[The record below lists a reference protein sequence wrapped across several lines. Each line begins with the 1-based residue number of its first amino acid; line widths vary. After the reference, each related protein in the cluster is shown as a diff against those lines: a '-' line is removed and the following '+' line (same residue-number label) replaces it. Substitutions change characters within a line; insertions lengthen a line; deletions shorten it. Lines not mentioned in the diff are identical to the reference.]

1 MSLWA
6 LPQLLQALCAA
17 LLSKLLMRL
26 PSNPFR
32 QSELDLFKLQVL
44 FWPKQVSEQSQKWF
58 KYCAYWI
65 CYLCVWLC
73 LEKDVCTHGTVTSP
87 LLGELGGWIWTYL
100 LQPGES
106 ITCCTFESWSI
117 TSRFI
122 SALFSKTN
130 NNQTW
135 IMLNA
140 VCVLQFSWISK
151 WNSELD
157 ANQFETSLRWLVVLF
172 LLSDSRTMWDDVV
185 SSWRRETS
193 FVFPM
198 ANSGDKSSLG
208 IKGEWN

>member
-106 ITCCTFESWSI
+106 IICCTFENWSI

-140 VCVLQFSWISK
+140 VCVLQFSSLNKQMKFWTGCQSV
-151 WNSELD
+151 WNKLKVVGCAFPSVRQQGHVRWCSIFLKKR
-157 ANQFETSLRWLVVLF
+157 NFLR
-172 LLSDSRTMWDDVV
+172 V
-185 SSWRRETS
+185 SYGKFRW
-193 FVFPM
+193 
-198 ANSGDKSSLG
+198 
-208 IKGEWN
+208 